1 MEGSE
6 AVARLRLP
14 LLPVM
19 SAAPD
24 RTAGWGAYAM
34 TEPGLTSVGR
44 TGRHRSGCSHHH
56 ILCSTIMI
64 SCFFFMT

>member
-24 RTAGWGAYAM
+24 RAAGWGAYAM
-34 TEPGLTSVGR
+34 TAPGLTSVGR
-44 TGRHRSGCSHHH
+44 TGRPVPAAPTTTSYVMLS
-56 ILCSTIMI
+56 
-64 SCFFFMT
+64 